1 MSSLLVAA
9 MMAATSSSFMNSS
22 ASWAMVSTWELLSLA
37 AQGDQ
42 QPHRVV
48 ALGPKLTPSFQYGQ
62 RWSQP
67 VDAVF
72 RAGVGWPGP
81 AQHVVGAKLLVGR

>member
-37 AQGDQ
+37 A
-42 QPHRVV
+42 RVTSSRTGS
-48 ALGPKLTPSFQYGQ
+48 LPSEPKLTLLQHGQ
-62 RWSQP
+62 RQSQP
-67 VDAVF
+67 VDPVF
-72 RAGVGWPGP
+72 RAGVGHGQARPST
-81 AQHVVGAKLLVGR
+81 